1 MSDGISQIEVMQ
13 NRGDFVSYK
22 ETVRPNLCFWEETQ
36 MSNELSVIQAVTN
49 VGQALMS
56 MASSAMSLK
65 TIRKQD
71 AVILEENLHL
81 LKHACRTQGAG
92 EITRLS
98 LNQMDK
104 TLQNIRQKGYTGD
117 ELNMAMNMLN
127 IQYQMLCKNLQDY
140 LPS

>member
-1 MSDGISQIEVMQ
+1 MGNYASHS
-13 NRGDFVSYK
+13 N
-22 ETVRPNLCFWEETQ
+22 TVRPNLCFWEETK

-65 TIRKQD
+65 TVRKQD
-71 AVILEENLHL
+71 AVILEEKIRL

-92 EITRLS
+92 ELTRLS
-98 LNQMDK
+98 LNEMDK
-104 TLQNIRQKGYTGD
+104 TLQNIRQKGYSGE

-127 IQYQMLCKNLQDY
+127 IQYQILCKNIQDY
-140 LPS
+140 FPN